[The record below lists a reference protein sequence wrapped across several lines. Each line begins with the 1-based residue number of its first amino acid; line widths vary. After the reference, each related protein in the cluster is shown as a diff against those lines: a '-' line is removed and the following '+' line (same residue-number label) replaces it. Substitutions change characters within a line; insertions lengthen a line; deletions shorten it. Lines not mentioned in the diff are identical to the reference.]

1 MDLLNYSEE
10 EKEQIKKLINDLE
23 TIIVNVPNEFDD
35 YENQTF

>member
-35 YENQTF
+35 HENQTF